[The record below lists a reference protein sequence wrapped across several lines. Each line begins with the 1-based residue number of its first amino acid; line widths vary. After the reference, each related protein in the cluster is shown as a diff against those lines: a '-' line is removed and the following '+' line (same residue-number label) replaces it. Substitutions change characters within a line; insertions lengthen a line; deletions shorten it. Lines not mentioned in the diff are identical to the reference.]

1 MDAITRVLEE
11 IQSEHIDDIKC
22 KYNEPLRNYTTF
34 KIGGEVR
41 AMFFPQTV
49 TAVIKLCECL
59 YRYNVTPL
67 VIGNGS
73 NILASDSKHEII
85 AINTKDLN
93 KISKTGELEIAA
105 EAGALLSK
113 IAMFARDNELS
124 GTEFAHGIPG
134 TLGGAVVMNAGAYG
148 GEMKDVVIKT
158 IAYSAEN
165 GTYTLRT
172 DEHAFNYRRSYFYD
186 NNDIILSSVLEL
198 QKGNK
203 DDIIKTMKELGD
215 ARNEKQP
222 LELPSAGSTFKRPKG
237 DYAAALIDRA
247 GLKGFAVGGAKV
259 SEKHAGFIVNYN
271 NATFDEVI
279 AVVEHVQETVYKKS
293 GIRLELEVKIVK

>member
-11 IQSEHIDDIKC
+11 MQSEHIDLIC
-22 KYNEPLRNYTTF
+22 KYNEPLKNHTTF

-41 AMFFPQTV
+41 VMFFPQTA
-49 TAVIKLCECL
+49 TAVTQLCECL
-59 YRYNVTPL
+59 YRHNVTPL
-67 VIGNGS
+67 VVGNGS
-73 NILASDSKHEII
+73 NMLASDSKHEIVV
-85 AINTKDLN
+85 INTKDLN
-93 KISKTGELEIAA
+93 KISKTGEFEITA

-124 GTEFAHGIPG
+124 GIEFAHGIPG

-158 IAYSAEN
+158 VAYSAEN
-165 GTYTLRT
+165 GMYTLSA
-172 DEHAFNYRRSYFYD
+172 DEHAFNYRHSYFYD

-198 QKGNK
+198 QKSNK
-203 DDIIKTMKELGD
+203 DDIIKRMQKLGD

-222 LELPSAGSTFKRPKG
+222 LDLPSAGSTFKRPKE

-247 GLKGFAVGGAKV
+247 GLKGFAIGGAKV

-279 AVVEHVQETVYKKS
+279 AVVEYVQEIVYKKN
-293 GIRLELEVKIVK
+293 GIILELEVKVVK